1 MGFDLSPLRLVDQ
14 SSQRTKCS
22 DNNLE
27 HWSTRCVD
35 IPHGQCDMVQRT
47 FAEEGP
53 SNSKV
58 NIALRLQWCSC
69 IYGSVRCGRTRR
81 ANSALLRSGSRPD
94 DSTNGCSRK
103 RSSSVPIIIDP
114 LCQTLLLFQVEV
126 KHPLLVCPSPR
137 TDRSRTSRCLFRKSS
152 WRSYLMDREDC
163 NVPRRSLLPQSSPH
177 SLQRNGLTLSH
188 VLELRL
194 FRPLILAL
202 FCCDHNHSVS
212 VGLDALSS
220 SASLFEILEV
230 LSVLGFG
237 EVWNNRSGF

>member
-1 MGFDLSPLRLVDQ
+1 MGFNLSPLRLADQ
-14 SSQRTKCS
+14 SSQRTKCG

-27 HWSTRCVD
+27 HWSARCVD

-47 FAEEGP
+47 FAEEGH

-58 NIALRLQWCSC
+58 NIAPRLRWCSC
-69 IYGSVRCGRTRR
+69 IYDSVRCSRTRR
-81 ANSALLRSGSRPD
+81 ANSAFLRSGCWSD
-94 DSTNGCSRK
+94 DFTNGCSRK
-103 RSSSVPIIIDP
+103 HGSSIRSVINHV
-114 LCQTLLLFQVEV
+114 CQAIFLFQVEV
-126 KHPLLVCPSPR
+126 KHSLLVFPRPR